1 MSNEVSTAAE
11 FLTSVVDLST
21 DSTTV
26 FAYPVIL
33 RGISVNVAL
42 SAHAVPITDGSITR
56 FQVPSAASVGQWIE
70 CGDSRM
76 ATLVVDPDNAATGKI
91 TVVYKPDNAGQ
102 AGSGAGLPA

>member
-26 FAYPVIL
+26 YGYPVIL
-33 RGISVNVAL
+33 RGISIQVEL
-42 SAHAVPITDGSITR
+42 SSHTVPITDGSTTR
-56 FQVPSAASVGQWIE
+56 FKVPSAGSVGQWIE

-76 ATLVVDPDNAATGKI
+76 ETLVVDPDNAATGTI
-91 TVVYKPDNAGQ
+91 TVVYKPEA
-102 AGSGAGLPA
+102 L

>member
-1 MSNEVSTAAE
+1 MSQDVTTAAE
-11 FLTSVVDLST
+11 FLTAVVDLST

-26 FAYPVIL
+26 YSDKVIL

-42 SAHAVPITDGSITR
+42 SAHACPITDGSTTL

-76 ATLVVDPDNAATGKI
+76 ATLVVDPDNAATGTI
-91 TVVYKPDNAGQ
+91 TVVYKPE
-102 AGSGAGLPA
+102 

>member
-26 FAYPVIL
+26 YGYPVIL

-42 SAHAVPITDGSITR
+42 SAHVVPITDGSTTQ
-56 FQVPSAASVGQWIE
+56 FQVPSSATVGQWVE

-76 ATLVVDPDNAATGKI
+76 ETLVVDPDNAATGTI
-91 TVVYKPDNAGQ
+91 TVVYKPEA
-102 AGSGAGLPA
+102 L